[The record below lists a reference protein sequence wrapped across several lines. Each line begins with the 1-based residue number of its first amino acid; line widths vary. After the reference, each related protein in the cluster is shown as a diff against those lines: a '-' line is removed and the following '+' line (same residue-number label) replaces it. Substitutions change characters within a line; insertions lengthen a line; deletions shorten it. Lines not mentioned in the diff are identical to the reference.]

1 MLPRL
6 EGKVCL
12 VGIHAYH
19 ALAGGLPLARGDAAH
34 VVQDAREELLQ
45 CQGSKLD
52 VSVVGCRQ
60 SPE

>member
-19 ALAGGLPLARGDAAH
+19 TLAGGLPLARGDAAH
-34 VVQDAREELLQ
+34 VVKDAREELLQ
-45 CQGSKLD
+45 GQGSKLD
-52 VSVVGCRQ
+52 VRVVGCCQ